1 MIDGGIKHL
10 MNRVFQGIR
19 LILGICCLYGCDAFQ
34 ELDSGSTPADKTEN
48 LTILTWNIQA
58 LFDGVEEGNEYDEY
72 LTKTG
77 WSDEKYQARLTVI
90 AREIDRI
97 TDGPP
102 DIIGFQEVENG
113 EIVRMLAEELS
124 KHGYNWTFFARNS
137 GASLGI
143 GVLSRFPLTKTIAH
157 SIFNNSE
164 AAPRPVLELWMN
176 PGDRDL
182 VLFVCHWKSKL
193 GGDDATEDLR
203 RASARVLMRR
213 IREIEEEKPETP
225 VIIMGDLN
233 ENHDEFYRRA
243 GRVISAL
250 LPDDPKA
257 AELAA
262 SAGNS
267 AGTGGGYRQDF
278 LLISRQ
284 KPPVTEYFDSETE
297 IFYSPWGNELQQGSY
312 NYKNEWETID
322 HFLLSSELFDQQGWD
337 FHSGRVINQEPFI
350 SAYGLPNA
358 YNPRTGNGLSDH
370 LPLVLKLV
378 RH

>member
-1 MIDGGIKHL
+1 VL
-10 MNRVFQGIR
+10 
-19 LILGICCLYGCDAFQ
+19 Q
-34 ELDSGSTPADKTEN
+34 ELDSGSAPADNPES
-48 LTILTWNIQA
+48 LSILTWNIQA

-72 LTKTG
+72 LAKAG
-77 WSDEKYQARLTVI
+77 WSDEKYRARLTGI
-90 AREIDRI
+90 AQGIDRI
-97 TDGPP
+97 AGGPP

-113 EIVRMLAEELS
+113 EVLRMLAEEVLS
-124 KHGYNWTFFARNS
+124 KHNYNWTFFARNAD
-137 GASLGI
+137 ASLGI
-143 GVLSRFPLTKTIAH
+143 GVLSRFPFTKTVSH

-164 AAPRPVLELWMN
+164 AVPRPVLELWMS
-176 PGDRDL
+176 PGGTDL
-182 VLFVCHWKSKL
+182 VIFVCHWKSKL
-193 GGDDATEDLR
+193 GGDDATEELR

-213 IREIEEEKPETP
+213 IREIGEETPETP

-243 GRVISAL
+243 GSIISAL

-257 AELAA
+257 AELAD
-262 SAGNS
+262 STGNGAG
-267 AGTGGGYRQDF
+267 AEGGRRRDF
-278 LLISRQ
+278 LLISRE
-284 KPPVTEYFDSETE
+284 KPPATEYFDSETE

-322 HFLLSSELFDQQGWD
+322 HFLLTGELFDKQGWD
-337 FHSGRVINQEPFI
+337 FHSGRVIDQDPFI

-370 LPLVLKLV
+370 LPLILNLI